1 MNATRT
7 FLIVAA
13 TGLAYLVT
21 VPPYRAFTRVRRA
34 RAELRRRANERKWE
48 RKRSEADQ
56 LANRI
61 LGVG

>member
-7 FLIVAA
+7 FCIVAA

-21 VPPYRAFTRVRRA
+21 VPLYRVVQRVRRA
-34 RAELRRRANERKWE
+34 RAELRRREWD
-48 RKRSEADQ
+48 RKREAADQ
-56 LANRI
+56 LAQRL